1 MDKVAVIREIMS
13 KRIDVTNLKE
23 TDELSALGLD
33 SLDLVEVVM
42 EIEEALGIR
51 FEMEEIANFKTLK
64 DVVDCVNSK

>member
-1 MDKVAVIREIMS
+1 MDKVEKIRAIMA

-42 EIEEALGIR
+42 EIEEELGIQ
-51 FEMEEIANFKTLK
+51 FEMDEIAGFKTLK
-64 DVVDCVNSK
+64 DVIDCVNRK

>member
-1 MDKVAVIREIMS
+1 MDRVAVIKEIMA

-42 EIEEALGIR
+42 EIETALDIQ
-51 FEMEEIANFKTLK
+51 FEMEEIASFKTLK
-64 DVVDCVNSK
+64 DVIDCVNSK

>member
-42 EIEEALGIR
+42 EIETELGIQ
-51 FEMEEIANFKTLK
+51 FEMEEIASFKTLK
-64 DVVDCVNSK
+64 DVIDCVNSK

>member
-1 MDKVAVIREIMS
+1 MDKVEKIRAIMA

-42 EIEEALGIR
+42 EIEEELGIQ
-51 FEMEEIANFKTLK
+51 FEMDEIAGFKTLK
-64 DVVDCVNSK
+64 DVVDCVNRK